1 MFPNKLAKHFGANSE
16 ADSVEKL
23 TLLDSQNVVICT
35 QILNWEQLYSMAIPA
50 FDLSNAYRWFAAE
63 LNNNLWAR
71 LDAGRWSA
79 DDAEQNIH
87 AAHASCYHWLQVGNI
102 SHHARAECLVANV
115 YVAAGFG
122 ESALRHALRC
132 QELIE
137 DSPYAFEDW
146 DVAFAYDA
154 LARAYTL
161 TGDVGEAE
169 HYQQQAQAAWE
180 AIVDEEDRAIFQK

>member
-1 MFPNKLAKHFGANSE
+1 MANP
-16 ADSVEKL
+16 
-23 TLLDSQNVVICT
+23 T
-35 QILNWEQLYSMAIPA
+35 
-50 FDLSNAYRWFAAE
+50 FDTTTAHRWFAAE
-63 LNNNLWAR
+63 LNNNLWPA

-79 DDAEQNIH
+79 DEVEQNIH

-115 YVAAGFG
+115 YAAAGFG

-137 DSPYAFEDW
+137 ESPYAFEDW
-146 DVAFAYDA
+146 DFAFAYDA

-161 TGDVGEAE
+161 TGDAGEAE
-169 HYQQQAQAAWE
+169 HHLQQAQTAGD
-180 AIVDEEDRAIFQK
+180 AIVDDEDRAIFLKWFAVGRQ